1 MVSEEGSDELFPQE
15 STGAVGYKGYR
26 DDFEGRH
33 PAGIAAKAGTDR
45 RPESYGVSGI

>member
-26 DDFEGRH
+26 DGFEGGH

-45 RPESYGVSGI
+45 RPESHGISGI